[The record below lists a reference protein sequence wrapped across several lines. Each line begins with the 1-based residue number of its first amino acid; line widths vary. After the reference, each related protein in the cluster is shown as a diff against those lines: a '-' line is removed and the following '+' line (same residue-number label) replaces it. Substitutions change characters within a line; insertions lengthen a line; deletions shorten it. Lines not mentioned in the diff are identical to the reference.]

1 MKRASPSL
9 ASAAALAPQSRRALL
24 RLVAAAGLAP
34 SALLGA
40 AQAESADYPQKPLRL
55 IVPFAVGG
63 AVTFLVEQVVSQMEP
78 ELGQPV
84 LRDYRGGA
92 GGTLAL
98 ELAAAAP
105 HDGYTLFVLS
115 TSAAISAGVYPNL
128 KADIVRDF
136 EPVVLLA
143 TTPYALVIHPGVPA
157 RNVQE
162 LVAFGRAN
170 PGKLTVAVSGIGNSD
185 DIVAHE
191 FSRLTGVP
199 LLHVPFRG
207 AGPAVSELVAGR
219 CNVSFFSPLPTKAF
233 VEEGRLRLLGVTTRQ
248 RSSALPNVPSIAE
261 QGVPDF
267 DYPGWYGLA
276 VPTGTPAPIV
286 AQLQRATA
294 AALAKPA
301 VRDYLLGNGL
311 APGGGP
317 SAEFKAFVA
326 SETARW
332 SGLARSLGIK
342 PE

>member
-1 MKRASPSL
+1 MKRTPLYATAFVP
-9 ASAAALAPQSRRALL
+9 PESRRATL
-24 RLVAAAGLAP
+24 RLLVAAGLAP
-34 SALLGA
+34 SALLGTRPA
-40 AQAESADYPQKPLRL
+40 AAADYPQRPLRL

-63 AVTFLVEQVVSQMEP
+63 AVTFLVEQVVSQMEL

-115 TSAAISAGVYPNL
+115 TSAAISAGVYANL
-128 KADIVRDF
+128 KVDIVRDF

-143 TTPYALVIHPGVPA
+143 TTPYALVIHPSVPA

-162 LVAFGRAN
+162 LIAFGRAK
-170 PGKLTVAVSGIGNSD
+170 PGKLAVAVSGIGNSD

-191 FSRLTGVP
+191 FSRLTGVS

-207 AGPAVSELVAGR
+207 AGPAMPELISGR
-219 CNVSFFSPLPTKAF
+219 VNVSFFSPLPTKAF
-233 VEEGRLRLLGVTTRQ
+233 VEDGRLRLLGVTTRQ
-248 RSSALPNVPSIAE
+248 RSSALPDVPSIAE

-286 AQLQRATA
+286 AQLQRAA
-294 AALAKPA
+294 AVALVKPT
-301 VRDYLLGNGL
+301 VRDFLLGNGL
-311 APGGGP
+311 TPGGGP
-317 SAEFKAFVA
+317 SAEFKSFVA
-326 SETARW
+326 SETVRW